1 MRPAAWTKPSRLSAK
16 RRCSSLRRLEIDSDF
31 QGHTLRSREYKEAHH
46 VPDLQFRRRPGVGKP
61 RVALLRQW
69 LAANGLD
76 GFIVPR
82 ADEHQGEYVAD
93 RSARLKW
100 LTGFSGSA
108 GVAIVLRDRAF
119 VFVDGRYTLQV
130 RGEVDLDIFSIESL
144 VDNPPAVWLR
154 DNVGKGARL
163 GFDPWLHTI
172 GEVKALQASADKSGA
187 VLVPLDKNPIDIIWK
202 DQPEAPVARV
212 EIHPIGFAGELAKDK
227 LARLAAAI
235 GKDGATHAVLTDPSS
250 IAWAFNIRGGDVPHT
265 PLALGF
271 AILAADGSHQ
281 LFMDRRKFSRQV
293 AAYLTQLAD
302 LHEPGEF
309 EAAIVALAKGGAKIA
324 LDPVL
329 AADRLRMLVEDNGG
343 TVIAAP
349 IPPASRARRKNQA
362 EINGSRAA
370 HRRDGA
376 AVASCCAGWSARSR
390 ARSTR

>member
-1 MRPAAWTKPSRLSAK
+1 MFQTFDSAGDPA
-16 RRCSSLRRLEIDSDF
+16 
-31 QGHTLRSREYKEAHH
+31 
-46 VPDLQFRRRPGVGKP
+46 VGKP

-69 LAANGLD
+69 LEANGLD

-130 RGEVDLDIFSIESL
+130 RSEVDLDVFSIESL
-144 VDNPPAVWLR
+144 VDNPPAVWLK
-154 DNVGKGARL
+154 DNLGKGARL

-172 GEVKALQASADKSGA
+172 SEVKALQASVDKNGA

-202 DQPEAPVARV
+202 DQPDAPVAPV
-212 EIHPIGFAGELAKDK
+212 ELHPIGFAGELAKDK

-235 GKDGATHAVLTDPSS
+235 AKDGATHAVLTDPSS

-281 LFMDRRKFSRQV
+281 LFMDKRKFSRQV
-293 AAYLTQLAD
+293 AAYLTQLAEP
-302 LHEPGEF
+302 HEPGEF
-309 EAAIVALAKGGAKIA
+309 EAAITALAKSGAKIA

-329 AADRLRMLVEDNGG
+329 AA
-343 TVIAAP
+343 
-349 IPPASRARRKNQA
+349 
-362 EINGSRAA
+362 
-370 HRRDGA
+370 
-376 AVASCCAGWSARSR
+376 
-390 ARSTR
+390 